1 MQEGFNQLIF
11 CFSSSSAITSLAQA
25 CKSNPD
31 LVLAYYYFSFTE
43 PIKATADSMLGGLIA
58 QIVAKRFSRGDGRA
72 FDCLARLYED
82 FKHSQERPDTR
93 RLCQMLREIC
103 ATISG
108 PIYVVLDA
116 LDECAGTRELL
127 EAVRTMKSSNMHLL
141 VSSRSD
147 IDIKETLQGEP
158 KFVVVNMKESLVDL
172 DIKAYVEMRLSESPK
187 LQRFEEDIKDI
198 IRAKVLS
205 GSKGMYVILY
215 LPVYIFLC

>member
-1 MQEGFNQLIF
+1 
-11 CFSSSSAITSLAQA
+11 
-25 CKSNPD
+25 
-31 LVLAYYYFSFTE
+31 
-43 PIKATADSMLGGLIA
+43 
-58 QIVAKRFSRGDGRA
+58 
-72 FDCLARLYED
+72 
-82 FKHSQERPDTR
+82 
-93 RLCQMLREIC
+93 MLREIC

-116 LDECAGTRELL
+116 LDECTGTRELL
-127 EAVRTMKSSNMHLL
+127 ETVRTMKSSNMHLL

-147 IDIKETLQGEP
+147 IDVKETLQGEP